1 MISLE
6 ARIDQICDSID
17 RLISTEFDA
26 RPEGSRGKIHFLYDA
41 ARKQCPK
48 PLVQSAAE
56 ALIAAARSKGP
67 VLVSSGW
74 VIDFW
79 YPRGEICGMIG
90 AGALA
95 RAISQGLKT
104 KVCFIGEEA
113 VLPVFEAICG
123 AAGMRVYAPE
133 ALQKLPQVVAAQSFP
148 VDEKAA
154 RAAATKLLDELKP
167 AAIITVEKCSPNT
180 KGLYHTGR
188 GTDMSDTT
196 AKVGILIEEARRR
209 GILTIGI
216 GDLGNELGFGNIR
229 QAVEEHIPFGADC
242 GCGCGGGIASDVKTD
257 QLIVASSS
265 NRGGYGLAAAL
276 ATLLGNP
283 SVMHDGA
290 MDEEMI
296 RAACRA
302 GAVDSFTV
310 GPTATDGHGMDMH
323 YSACLVELLRQLVI
337 SRDIEFDMY
346 EERA

>member
-6 ARIDQICDSID
+6 ARIDQICESID

-26 RPEGSRGKIHFLYDA
+26 RPEGSRGKMRLLYDA
-41 ARKQCPK
+41 ARKQSPK
-48 PLVQSAAE
+48 PLVQAAAE
-56 ALIAAARSKGP
+56 ALIAAARGRGP

-95 RAISQGLKT
+95 RAIMRGLRT
-104 KVCFIGEEA
+104 RVCFVGEEA

-123 AAGMRVYAPE
+123 AAGIRVYPPD

-148 VDEKAA
+148 TDAGAA
-154 RAAATKLLDELKP
+154 RAAATKLLDGLKP
-167 AAIITVEKCSPNT
+167 SAIITIEKCSPNT
-180 KGLYHTGR
+180 KGVYHTGR

-257 QLIVASSS
+257 HLIVASSS
-265 NRGGYGLAAAL
+265 NRGGYGLEAVL

-283 SVMHDGA
+283 SVMHDGD
-290 MDEEMI
+290 MDQQMI
-296 RAACRA
+296 RAACQA

-310 GPTATDGHGMDMH
+310 GPTTTDGHGTDMH
-323 YSACLVELLRQLVI
+323 YSACLVELLRQLVL
-337 SRDIEFDMY
+337 SRDVEFDLY
-346 EERA
+346 EARA

>member
-17 RLISTEFDA
+17 RLVSTEFDA
-26 RPEGSRGKIHFLYDA
+26 RPEGSRGKIRFLYDA

-56 ALIAAARSKGP
+56 ALMAAARGKGP

-79 YPRGEICGMIG
+79 YPHGEICGMIG

-95 RAISQGLKT
+95 RAIMRGVRT
-104 KVCFIGEEA
+104 KVCFVGEEA

-123 AAGMRVYAPE
+123 AAGIRVYPQD

-148 VDEKAA
+148 VDTEAA
-154 RAAATKLLDELKP
+154 RAAATKLLDGLKP
-167 AAIITVEKCSPNT
+167 SAIITIEKCSPNT

-265 NRGGYGLAAAL
+265 NRGGYGLEAAL
-276 ATLLGNP
+276 ATILGNP
-283 SVMHDGA
+283 SVMHDGD
-290 MDEEMI
+290 MDQQMI
-296 RAACRA
+296 RAACQA

-310 GPTATDGHGMDMH
+310 GPTATDGHGTDMH

-337 SRDIEFDMY
+337 SRDVEFDMY